1 MWKNKNCE
9 FRIPLTH
16 DNQVWTC
23 GGNWE
28 VGTRTTGSKYSL
40 RKKKERYCLVTT
52 QIIWVSDVLL
62 TTNKVKGLKWLSL
75 TLLPF
80 INFPCE
86 MKGEINAPHPPI
98 IYWVHWV
105 WTSFI
110 FLRGPVFGLVV
121 DWCITI
127 FNFVETCTYFLYGQ
141 HKLFLNLGETLW

>member
-86 MKGEINAPHPPI
+86 MKGEINAPHPHYLLGTLSLDR
-98 IYWVHWV
+98 IYLSSWSCFWVGGWLMYHNFQFCGDMHV
-105 WTSFI
+105 LFI
-110 FLRGPVFGLVV
+110 WP
-121 DWCITI
+121 T
-127 FNFVETCTYFLYGQ
+127 
-141 HKLFLNLGETLW
+141 

>member
-28 VGTRTTGSKYSL
+28 VRTTGSKYSL

-52 QIIWVSDVLL
+52 QIIWVSDVL
-62 TTNKVKGLKWLSL
+62 TSNKVEGLIWLSL

-80 INFPCE
+80 INFPSE
-86 MKGEINAPHPPI
+86 MKGEINAPHPFH
-98 IYWVHWV
+98 YLLGTLSLDRLHLSSWSCFWVGGWLMYH
-105 WTSFI
+105 
-110 FLRGPVFGLVV
+110 
-121 DWCITI
+121 
-127 FNFVETCTYFLYGQ
+127 NFVDTCTYFLYGQ
-141 HKLFLNLGETLW
+141 HKLFFKFG